1 LTRPGTATLHV
12 ALSLDPRTTSGLSA
26 ARHGQ
31 SFTPVDAALA
41 LLARAVEQTDFT
53 FTLPSPETIVIEV
66 PRAIRKNRWAAT
78 ITGAVSPSDTGT
90 DIEWTVDG
98 LGNKHYEHLVTIAE
112 GLPEGSLYDHGI
124 PNAVSEVALKIFG
137 RKEIRHLANVLDRN
151 EAVHAIGVGKLENK
165 MGIVAL
171 TDRRLLFLDKSIGS
185 EDIVDFSLNSIGAL
199 SLAKKMGGETLTV
212 AHSGT
217 SAVITGM
224 GHGQGDS
231 ITRKFRE
238 LKDRPAHTA
247 QASPVQADPIT
258 QIERLAALR
267 DRASSATASSR
278 RRSPRS

>member
-1 LTRPGTATLHV
+1 MATIIRTVHWTVLTDV
-12 ALSLDPRTTSGLSA
+12 E
-26 ARHGQ
+26 
-31 SFTPVDAALA
+31 AALA
-41 LLARAVEQTDFT
+41 LLTRAVEQTDFT
-53 FTLPSPETIVIEV
+53 VASLSPEAVVIDV

-78 ITGAVSPSDTGT
+78 ITGAVSPSDKGT

-98 LGNKHYEHLVTIAE
+98 LGNKHYEHLATIAE

-124 PNAVSEVALKIFG
+124 PNAVSKVTLKIFG

-151 EAVHAIGVGKLENK
+151 EAVQAIGVGKLGNK

-171 TDRRLLFLDKSIGS
+171 TDRRLLFLEKSIGG
-185 EDIVDFSLNSIGAL
+185 EDLVDFSLNSIGAL

-224 GHGQGDS
+224 GHGQGDG

-247 QASPVQADPIT
+247 QASPVPADPIT

-267 DRASSATASSR
+267 DRGILSEEEFQAQKSQILANM
-278 RRSPRS
+278 